1 MDDSDDTRSRRR
13 RVAGSGGDGLSRRI
27 GVVATG
33 FAVRPDA
40 LDAGLH
46 ALRRMGFVPV
56 EGSAA
61 RSRLGYLAG
70 GDAARAADLQAV
82 LDDPGLDAVWFAR
95 GGYGTARLL
104 DRIDLGGFARRPK
117 LLLGYSDLTALFA
130 AILNR
135 TRTVCLHA
143 PMVAELGRK
152 AAYHAPSLSAMLAG
166 RDVSRR
172 VAARDVLV
180 PGRASGRLLGGNLTV
195 LAHLL
200 GTDGAPDLDGAI
212 LFLEETGEEAYRID
226 RLLDHVRRAGAL
238 SRVRGVLVGQMFVPK
253 ATRAFPP
260 DRALKDV
267 LTDHL
272 GPLGVP
278 VVTGFPAG
286 HGDGKWTIPLG
297 GAASVDTGRREVR
310 FSPRPK

>member
-13 RVAGSGGDGLSRRI
+13 RVAGTGGNGPSRRI

-33 FAVRPDA
+33 FAARPEA
-40 LDAGLH
+40 LDAGLV

-61 RSRLGYLAG
+61 RSRAGYLAG
-70 GDAARAADLQAV
+70 GDGARAADLQAV
-82 LDDPGLDAVWFAR
+82 LDDPGLEGVWFVR

-104 DRIDLGGFARRPK
+104 DRIDLSRFVRHPK

-130 AILNR
+130 TVLAR
-135 TRTVCLHA
+135 VRTVCLHA
-143 PMVAELGRK
+143 PMVAELGRRG
-152 AAYHAPSLSAMLAG
+152 AYHAPSLRAMLAG
-166 RDVSRR
+166 REVSRR
-172 VAARDVLV
+172 VEGRDIVV

-200 GTDGAPDLDGAI
+200 GTPAAPDLQGAI

-226 RLLDHVRRAGAL
+226 RLLDHLRRAGAL
-238 SRVRGVLVGQMFVPK
+238 SRVRGVIVGQLFVPRT
-253 ATRAFPP
+253 TRAFPP
-260 DRALKDV
+260 DRAVRDV
-267 LTDHL
+267 LSDHL
-272 GPLGVP
+272 LPLGVP

-297 GAASVDTGRREVR
+297 GSASIDTARHRVS
-310 FSPRPK
+310 FSPRPA